1 MSQQLPYIIVL
12 MMLICAGVICLMLDG
27 RQKTLDRRIAA
38 AMPTARSSNAMSL
51 RRQAV
56 ETRWQWLHRLF
67 NYRSG
72 ITYDVGPQYVSL
84 ACMMLALA
92 IFYGNSMLLE
102 FPLLYPALGAVV
114 ASVGLARGMFGW
126 QSRRLANRLFRQL
139 PDTIEMVRQS
149 VQSGLPVTD
158 AFEDIADKMQE
169 PTREQFR
176 MVCDEIRVGK
186 APDDALEGV
195 YRRFG
200 ITEYGMFAVALGVQM
215 KSGGSLSETLLS
227 IADTVRQRVT
237 LAARAKALAAEVI
250 FSSKALVAM
259 PFVVCALLYWINPKM
274 VDMLFTD
281 PVGHM
286 LLAYGIVSVI
296 VGAIVIRW
304 MVRRETS
311 I

>member
-1 MSQQLPYIIVL
+1 
-12 MMLICAGVICLMLDG
+12 
-27 RQKTLDRRIAA
+27 
-38 AMPTARSSNAMSL
+38 MSL

-92 IFYGNSMLLE
+92 IFYGNSMLLD
-102 FPLLYPALGAVV
+102 FSPVYPSV
-114 ASVGLARGMFGW
+114 ASMIAAVALARGGFGW
-126 QSRRLANRLFRQL
+126 QLRRFANRLFRQL

-149 VQSGLPVTD
+149 VQSGSPVTD
-158 AFEDIADKMQE
+158 AFENIADTMQE

-176 MVCDEIRVGK
+176 IVCDEIRVGK
-186 APDDALEGV
+186 TPDDALEGV
-195 YRRFG
+195 YKRFG
-200 ITEYGMFAVALGVQM
+200 IAEYGMFAVALSVQM

-237 LAARAKALAAEVI
+237 LAQRAKALAAEVI
-250 FSSKALVAM
+250 FSSRALTAM
-259 PFVVCALLYWINPKM
+259 PFVVGSFLYWINPRM

-281 PVGHM
+281 PTGHI
-286 LLAYGIVSVI
+286 LLAYAIVSVVI
-296 VGAIVIRW
+296 GAVAIRW

>member
-1 MSQQLPYIIVL
+1 MSQQLPFIIVL

-27 RQKTLDRRIAA
+27 RQKSLDRRVAA
-38 AMPTARSSNAMSL
+38 AMPTSRSTNAVSL
-51 RRQAV
+51 RRQQV
-56 ETRWQWLHRLF
+56 ETRWQWVYRLF
-67 NYRSG
+67 NYHPG
-72 ITYDVGPQYVSL
+72 IAYDAGPQYVAL

-102 FPLLYPALGAVV
+102 FSPVYPSLAAVVGAV
-114 ASVGLARGMFGW
+114 ALARGMFGW
-126 QSRRLANRLFRQL
+126 QLRRLANRLFRQL

-149 VQSGLPVTD
+149 VQSGLPVAD
-158 AFEDIADKMQE
+158 AFKNIAETMQE

-176 MVCDEIRVGK
+176 MVCNESLIGK
-186 APDDALEGV
+186 TPDDALEGV

-250 FSSKALVAM
+250 FSSRALTAM
-259 PFVVCALLYWINPKM
+259 PFVVGAFLYWINPRM
-274 VDMLFTD
+274 IDMLFTD
-281 PVGHM
+281 PTGHV
-286 LLAYGIVSVI
+286 LLAYAIVSVI
-296 VGAIVIRW
+296 IGAVVIRW